1 MLENIR
7 RLEDLPVEGR
17 RVFCRLDLNVPLR
30 DGKVGDETRI
40 RAALPTIRYLIDVG
54 ARVVV
59 ASHLGRPKGK
69 VVESLTL
76 EPVAAVLAELLDQ
89 DVAFIPETVGDTATK
104 VVSDLRSGDIAVLE
118 NLRFN
123 AGETKNDADF
133 AKQLA
138 ALADVYVNDA
148 FGTAHR
154 AHASTVAMVNLV
166 ADRGAGRLMFK
177 ELEFFGRL
185 LEAPERPF
193 VAVLGGAKVSDKI
206 GVLKS
211 LLDRVDHLLIGG
223 AMANTFLAAKGA
235 AMGASVVERDKLVVA
250 RELLAAAEARK
261 VGVLLPQDLVVGAGL
276 DAVSGRTVA
285 WDEVPGDAMALDI
298 GPATVDAFGS
308 VVTGAKT
315 LFWNGPMGVF
325 ENDAFAVA
333 TTEIARL
340 VADSG
345 ALSVVGG
352 GDSVAAINKAH
363 VADRISH
370 ISTGG
375 GASLEMMEGKTLPG
389 VAALM
394 GQI

>member
-7 RLEDLPVEGR
+7 RLDDLPVEGR

-40 RAALPTIRYLIDVG
+40 RAALPTIRYLIDMG

-76 EPVAAVLAELLDQ
+76 EPVAAILAELLDQ

-104 VVSDLRSGDIAVLE
+104 VVSDLRSGGIAVLE

-123 AGETKNDADF
+123 VGETKNDADF
-133 AKQLA
+133 SKQLA

-154 AHASTVAMVNLV
+154 AHASTVGMVSLV

-185 LEAPERPF
+185 LQEPERPF

-211 LLDRVDHLLIGG
+211 LLNRVDRLLIGG

-235 AMGASVVERDKLVVA
+235 AMGASLVERDKLVVA
-250 RELLAAAEARK
+250 RELLAAAEARD
-261 VGVLLPQDLVVGAGL
+261 VGILLPQDLVVGADP

-298 GPATVDAFGS
+298 GPATVDAFGA
-308 VVTGAKT
+308 VVTGART
-315 LFWNGPMGVF
+315 LFWNGPMGSSKMMPLPS
-325 ENDAFAVA
+325 ERPRSRGSWL
-333 TTEIARL
+333 IAMRCR
-340 VADSG
+340 SWE
-345 ALSVVGG
+345 
-352 GDSVAAINKAH
+352 AAIRWRPSTRPRW
-363 VADRISH
+363 RIGFR
-370 ISTGG
+370 TFRR
-375 GASLEMMEGKTLPG
+375 A
-389 VAALM
+389 AALRWR
-394 GQI
+394 

>member
-7 RLEDLPVEGR
+7 RLDDLPVEGR

-40 RAALPTIRYLIDVG
+40 RAALPTIRYLIDMG

-76 EPVAAVLAELLDQ
+76 EPVAAILAELLDQ

-104 VVSDLRSGDIAVLE
+104 VVSDLRSGGIAVLE

-123 AGETKNDADF
+123 VGETKNDADF
-133 AKQLA
+133 SKQLA

-154 AHASTVAMVNLV
+154 AHASTVGMVSLV

-185 LEAPERPF
+185 LQEPERPF

-211 LLDRVDHLLIGG
+211 LLNRVDRLLIGG

-235 AMGASVVERDKLVVA
+235 AMGASLVERDKLVVA
-250 RELLAAAEARK
+250 RELLAAAEARD
-261 VGVLLPQDLVVGAGL
+261 VGILLPQDLVVGADP

-298 GPATVDAFGS
+298 GPATVDAFGA
-308 VVTGAKT
+308 VVTGART

-325 ENDAFAVA
+325 ENDAFAVG

-340 VADSG
+340 VADSD

-352 GDSVAAINKAH
+352 GDSVAAINKAQ

-394 GQI
+394 DQI